1 MKNLSSTQISK
12 QARTLEEALKEM
24 AGKLPIGLDAAA
36 VTAAIGKLD
45 QAKAEIQRIDVQ
57 RLVAANKRDE
67 EVVAVNDLLK
77 RVRSQV
83 KASFG
88 DDSTEYEM
96 AGGKRRS
103 DRKRPVRT
111 ARPRAT
117 PPASP
122 VE

>member
-24 AGKLPIGLDAAA
+24 AGKLPVGLDAAA

-103 DRKRPVRT
+103 DR
-111 ARPRAT
+111 
-117 PPASP
+117 
-122 VE
+122 